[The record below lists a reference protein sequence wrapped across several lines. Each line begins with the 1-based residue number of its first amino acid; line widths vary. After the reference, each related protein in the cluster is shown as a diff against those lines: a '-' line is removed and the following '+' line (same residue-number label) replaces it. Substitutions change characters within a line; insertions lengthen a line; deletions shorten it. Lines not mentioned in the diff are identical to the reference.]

1 MQKNLILKTGY
12 VAILGKPNA
21 GKSTLMNS
29 LLGQKLSIIT
39 SKPQTTRKKI
49 LGILSGENFQII
61 FLDTPGIIKP
71 SYLLHE
77 KMMEFVES
85 SIKDADILILIVDV
99 DADPDGVNTLQDEYI
114 HKILIKCKKKKILL
128 INKIDLTTQE
138 HVKLLLQKFATSS
151 TFEKIIPVSAKVN
164 FNLEEVIS
172 SIVELLPEGP
182 KYYPDDIVA
191 DANERFFVS
200 EIIREKIFELYK
212 EEIPYSCEVLINDFK
227 EREEAKFFIQ
237 AEIIVEKETQK
248 AIIIGKQG
256 SAIKKLGEAARKAIE
271 DFLQHEVFLELR
283 VKVRNK
289 WRSDEKLLRSFGYS
303 SGED

>member
-172 SIVELLPEGP
+172 SIV
-182 KYYPDDIVA
+182 A